1 MNPTKTF
8 TPLTQIPKAFIGKC
22 TAVLPNHMQ
31 CWKAGDVQVHLVKQE
46 ADPEK
51 PNVTYDYQLCRA
63 HAVAEQQEY
72 DKAVADEAAAA
83 KAEAAKAEANAAA
96 DSKQE

>member
-8 TPLTQIPKAFIGKC
+8 TQLAQIPKAVIERC

-31 CWKAGDVQVHLVKQE
+31 CWKAGDVQVHLVKQG
-46 ADPEK
+46 DDSEK

-72 DKAVADEAAAA
+72 EKAVADEAAVA
-83 KAEAAKAEANAAA
+83 KAVTEAAA